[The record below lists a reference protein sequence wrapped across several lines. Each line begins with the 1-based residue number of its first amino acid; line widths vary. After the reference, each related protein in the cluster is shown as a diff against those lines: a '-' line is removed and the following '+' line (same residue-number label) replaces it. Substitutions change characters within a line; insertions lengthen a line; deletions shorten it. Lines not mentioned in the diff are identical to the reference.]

1 MLDRQVIYHLL
12 IQGKICKKEGDFL
25 NLAKEKI
32 IIDYIKQLRDALT
45 EFEPSNNQSDIFDL
59 VIEVANVF
67 QIDIPEIQSSILL
80 RSGTEIRDVNTT
92 IALLKLYLANNNIEY
107 HEEDEEENRELKR
120 FWTSFLLWFETELIN
135 MDLLRAQFLQ
145 WDNWDGGTWNLI
157 IDYDYEFKLH
167 RGIEYPDSLK
177 KNTGDMSSIKSF
189 IELAYKYWIKNDGKS
204 HYDFTVEVNE
214 KLKIFRLPYRLQNGV
229 LLKQGYKT
237 TFGVDKIINYQMF
250 ERKIRF
256 SEDMINSHDMMEKK
270 SALDFIIDALQ
281 YMISTQ
287 EGNRDKQYSALAKTV
302 KEDNNSKV
310 YAVVKREVDE
320 LMKISNEYFDI
331 RHNDYLNAAKQQR
344 EALNDSQFIEYLYN
358 RAYALLYLLRLKD
371 NTEKELDEKEG

>member
-1 MLDRQVIYHLL
+1 M
-12 IQGKICKKEGDFL
+12 

>member
-1 MLDRQVIYHLL
+1 M
-12 IQGKICKKEGDFL
+12 
-25 NLAKEKI
+25 NSAKEKM

-45 EFEPSNNQSDIFDL
+45 EYEPSNNQSDIFDL

-67 QIDIPEIQSSILL
+67 QTDIPEIQSSILL
-80 RSGTEIRDVNTT
+80 RTGTETRDVNTT
-92 IALLKLYLANNNIEY
+92 IALLKLYLANNDIEY
-107 HEEDEEENRELKR
+107 HEEDEEENREIKR
-120 FWTSFLLWFETELIN
+120 FWASFLLWFETELIN
-135 MDLLRAQFLQ
+135 KDLLRAQFLQ
-145 WDNWDGGTWNLI
+145 WDNWDGGTWYLT
-157 IDYDYEFKLH
+157 IDYDHEFKLH

-177 KNTGDMSSIKSF
+177 KNTGDISSIKLF

-214 KLKIFRLPYRLQNGV
+214 RLKIFRLPYRLQNGV

-256 SEDMINSHDMMEKK
+256 SEDMINSRDMMEKK

-287 EGNRDKQYSALAKTV
+287 EGNRDKQYSALAKSV

-371 NTEKELDEKEG
+371 NNEKELDEKEG